1 MENKMKILL
10 DGYIDGNFGDDLML
24 SLAADGLRKHELFIS
39 SPKIKL
45 NNVKYT
51 EKRGGFDCYLK
62 VTGSGFLIHNN
73 LGILY
78 RLRDMRRER
87 NTAPVRAVIN
97 CNISPFINSA
107 VERVIKRHISEYDF
121 ITVRDTFSYDYIR
134 KNIPNVKCEKY
145 PDMVFSLP
153 DEMIPSV
160 KSEGA
165 LGIAVHS
172 SASAEE
178 MARIADG
185 YIEYTG
191 KKVILLCFDSGSE
204 NDALAAEKIISAS
217 ARGDMLE
224 RIDYTDTPSMLSA
237 MKRCGVILAVRFH
250 SIILSAR
257 MGIPFVPMAYSDKTA
272 EVLSDMG
279 FEGNVYHPRGFDAES
294 VARDILNAKP
304 YRLDD
309 GITELSRRHITR
321 LNEYLKNNSF

>member
-1 MENKMKILL
+1 MKILL

-24 SLAADGLRKHELFIS
+24 SLAADGLRGHELFIS

-51 EKRGGFDCYLK
+51 DKRAGFDCYLK

-97 CNISPFINSA
+97 CNISPFINGA
-107 VERVIKRHISEYDF
+107 AERVIRHQLSGYDF

-134 KNIPNVKCEKY
+134 KNIPNAKCEEY

-153 DEMIPSV
+153 DEMIPNV
-160 KSEGA
+160 KSGGE
-165 LGIAVHS
+165 LGIAVHN
-172 SASAEE
+172 SASARET
-178 MARIADG
+178 ARAADR
-185 YIEYTG
+185 YIEETG

-204 NDALAAEKIISAS
+204 HDSLAAEKIMSVSAH
-217 ARGDMLE
+217 GDMIE
-224 RIDYTDTPSMLSA
+224 RVDYTDTRSMLAA
-237 MKRCGVILAVRFH
+237 MKKCGVILAVRLH

-257 MGIPFVPMAYSDKTA
+257 MGIPFVPMAYSDKTE

-279 FEGNVYHPRGFDAES
+279 FKGKVYNPRGFDAES

-304 YRLDD
+304 YRLD
-309 GITELSRRHITR
+309 GKITELSRRHIIR
-321 LNEYLKNNSF
+321 LNECLKNNSF